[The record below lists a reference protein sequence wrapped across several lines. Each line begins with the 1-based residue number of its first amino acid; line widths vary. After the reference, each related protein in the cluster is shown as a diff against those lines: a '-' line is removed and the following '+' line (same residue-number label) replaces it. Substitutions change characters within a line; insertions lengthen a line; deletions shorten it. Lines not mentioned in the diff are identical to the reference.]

1 MFINKLKSLKI
12 VKSKHENI
20 NDVMRI
26 LVRIMVRMVLRMM
39 MIVMMRVEVK
49 VVMIDP

>member
-12 VKSKHENI
+12 AKSKHENT
-20 NDVMRI
+20 NGVMRI

-39 MIVMMRVEVK
+39 MIRVVVK

>member
-12 VKSKHENI
+12 AKSKHENT
-20 NDVMRI
+20 NGVMRI
-26 LVRIMVRMVLRMM
+26 LVRIMVRKVLRMM
-39 MIVMMRVEVK
+39 MIIRVVVK